1 MKINIYA
8 VYDAKAEAFGKP
20 IFFNKHGLAKR
31 SFYEAVQH
39 PESEFQKYPHDYSIF
54 HIGEYNEDTAEL
66 SAVPPKQLYT
76 AIEAVNSFNT
86 DSTEV

>member
-20 IFFNKHGLAKR
+20 IFFNKDGLAKR
-31 SFYEAVQH
+31 SFFEACQH
-39 PESEFQKYPHDYSIF
+39 AESEFQKYPHDYSIF
-54 HIGEYNEDTAEL
+54 HIGYYNEDTAEV

-76 AIEAVNSFNT
+76 ALEAVNNQNT
-86 DSTEV
+86 EA